1 VADRAAVL
9 AELRAE
15 LAAMP
20 ATAAAT
26 VPTLPALA
34 AFAEVLPDRG
44 LRRGASYVVQ
54 ESTTLT
60 LALLAG
66 PSQAG
71 SWCGVVGLPSLGAEA
86 AAAMGVDLTRLV
98 LVPSPGRHWL
108 TVVATLVDVLD
119 LVVVHPPTPAYDAEA
134 RRLAARVRERG
145 AVLLVHGSDW
155 SGCELRLTVTS
166 SRWHGLGDGHGQLVA
181 REATVEAVGR
191 GTGGRRRAARLWLP
205 DRDGQVRPVEQAT
218 STQAGSSHARHTHAE
233 SPPPFPIQPATVLSF
248 TGRVDALEVRAG

>member
-1 VADRAAVL
+1 MADRAAVL

-20 ATAAAT
+20 TAATAI

-34 AFAEVLPDRG
+34 AFADVLPEGG

-54 ESTTLT
+54 VSTTLT

-71 SWCGVVGLPSLGAEA
+71 SWCGVVGLPGLGAEA
-86 AAAMGVDLTRLV
+86 AAATGVDLTRLV

-119 LVVVHPPTPAYDAEA
+119 LVVVHPPSPAYDAEA

-166 SRWHGLGDGHGQLVA
+166 SRWHGLGAGHGQLTA

-191 GTGGRRRAARLWLP
+191 GTGGRRRATRLWLP
-205 DRDGQVRPVEQAT
+205 DRDGQVRSLAQAAPADDT
-218 STQAGSSHARHTHAE
+218 DARCVHAE
-233 SPPPFPIQPATVLSF
+233 SPPSVSAPVLPF